1 MTSGSSGIPIP
12 PLRETDRIED
22 WESLFRAAVGH
33 IIAQGEAG
41 VKTAVSMLPAFVCR
55 RLVEIEVSKEAVKCD
70 NLDSAFKLLKETLDP
85 PVYEYEATRRLHA
98 MSWRPGEQVDDF
110 MAALYKQA
118 KRARCPIR
126 TACVT
131 VTAQLPKE
139 VQGKAKSWI
148 ADREEVTEVMGREFL
163 VKVREWLT
171 ERGIATDL
179 GYRDFDKVALISAS
193 KTSETKKEERGVL
206 LVETREENNEEQ
218 GANTYGFGR
227 GRGQTGARRW
237 RGRSTTF
244 QGPSR
249 GACFVFQRTGHG
261 WRYCPERVCAICRR
275 KGHDPQL
282 CPSRR
287 ATQNS
292 GERFLQVRET
302 ICETCETSVMLDVM
316 VEGNPGVALLDTGAK
331 PSVIDAIT
339 LREFGLA
346 HRERKNGSQVFG
358 LGRSAVAVSGQ
369 VEVEIDIGNDQRVL
383 QCLQVIDVEEP
394 TFILGREFLAK
405 FDSVEFNWNR
415 CEIRLGDQWKRARAF
430 LSGGTALSRSQISQ
444 DTEDDAVFT
453 IDMDSAI
460 EARIN
465 RDLQPEERN
474 ELRNLLQEFREIFAE
489 NPKKPSHTNIGEHT
503 INVGDAQPKKQRPR
517 RIPPVWEEEINKQ
530 IDEML
535 RNGVC
540 RPSHSPW
547 SSNVILAKKKDGS
560 MRFAID
566 YRLLNDITKK
576 DAYPIPYIQTILD
589 KLEGSEYYSFFD
601 VASAYWCVP
610 MREEDIEKTAFST
623 YRGQFEMLVMP
634 FGLCNAPGTYQRIMD
649 QDLAKASNTESYIDD
664 CLVYSKGFGK
674 HLSDLRT
681 ALQGFKLANIQL
693 HIEKCSFGYWE
704 GRFLGHLL
712 TRDGHQPNPDLVA
725 KIRIS
730 PLQLPSRDSSDF

>member
-1 MTSGSSGIPIP
+1 
-12 PLRETDRIED
+12 
-22 WESLFRAAVGH
+22 
-33 IIAQGEAG
+33 
-41 VKTAVSMLPAFVCR
+41 
-55 RLVEIEVSKEAVKCD
+55 
-70 NLDSAFKLLKETLDP
+70 
-85 PVYEYEATRRLHA
+85 
-98 MSWRPGEQVDDF
+98 
-110 MAALYKQA
+110 
-118 KRARCPIR
+118 
-126 TACVT
+126 
-131 VTAQLPKE
+131 
-139 VQGKAKSWI
+139 
-148 ADREEVTEVMGREFL
+148 
-163 VKVREWLT
+163 
-171 ERGIATDL
+171 
-179 GYRDFDKVALISAS
+179 
-193 KTSETKKEERGVL
+193 
-206 LVETREENNEEQ
+206 
-218 GANTYGFGR
+218 
-227 GRGQTGARRW
+227 
-237 RGRSTTF
+237 
-244 QGPSR
+244 
-249 GACFVFQRTGHG
+249 
-261 WRYCPERVCAICRR
+261 
-275 KGHDPQL
+275 
-282 CPSRR
+282 
-287 ATQNS
+287 
-292 GERFLQVRET
+292 
-302 ICETCETSVMLDVM
+302 M

-346 HRERKNGSQVFG
+346 HRERKKRSQVFG

-444 DTEDDAVFT
+444 NTEDDAVFT

-465 RDLQPEERN
+465 PDLQPEERN
-474 ELRNLLQEFREIFAE
+474 ELRNLLQEIREIFAE

-503 INVGDAQPKKQRPR
+503 INVGDAQPIKQRPR

-540 RPSHSPW
+540 RPSNSPW
-547 SSNVILAKKKDGS
+547 SSNVILVKKKDGS

-576 DAYPIPYIQTILD
+576 DAYPIPDIQSILD
-589 KLEGSEYYSFFD
+589 KLEGSEYYSFID

-649 QDLAKASNTESYIDD
+649 QALAKASNTESYIDD

-704 GRFLGHLL
+704 GRILGHLL

-725 KIRIS
+725 KIRNFPAPTTIKGKNIT
-730 PLQLPSRDSSDF
+730 Q